1 MRVRLVLAALL
12 VCACALAQQSLTLEQ
27 LLSFVRSSVKM
38 KMPDKEIAT
47 YLAKVKLSEHLDE
60 RTIED
65 LQGEGA
71 GPKTVAALDA
81 LANATASLPK
91 AQPKAAPPPP
101 PPTAPPPSSEEQQAI
116 ISEIRD
122 EAMNYSKHLP
132 DFICTQVTRKYIAQT
147 GQDDFHPHETVLEH
161 LTYYDQEEHYKVTM
175 VNDHVVDLSH
185 EAVGGASSAGDFG
198 TMMRVT
204 LWPKA
209 DALIEFDH
217 WGTLRGN
224 LCYVFS
230 YRITSGNSDYSIEFN
245 RSDRIVV
252 AYKGLIYV
260 DKKTHLILDRETHPI
275 LRLTLEAIDIPPS
288 FPVQEASERLDYGY
302 QNLSGHE
309 FLLPLKA
316 QVYMR
321 HSRERSRNDIEFRLY
336 QKYSADAVIQ
346 FDTETPAP
354 LPDDQTKEQPAQ
366 PKPPPK

>member
-1 MRVRLVLAALL
+1 MRVRLALAALL
-12 VCACALAQQSLTLEQ
+12 VCACALAQQTLTLEQ

-38 KMPDKEIAT
+38 KMPDKEIAN
-47 YLAKVKLSEHLDE
+47 YLAKVKLSERLDE
-60 RTIED
+60 RTVED

-81 LANATASLPK
+81 LANASASLAKP
-91 AQPKAAPPPP
+91 QPKVAAPPPP
-101 PPTAPPPSSEEQQAI
+101 TEPPPSSEEQQAI
-116 ISEIRD
+116 ISEIR
-122 EAMNYSKHLP
+122 EYAMNYSKSLP
-132 DFICTQVTRKYIAQT
+132 DFICTQVTRKYMAQT

-161 LTYYDQEEHYKVTM
+161 LTYFDQQEHYKVTM

-198 TMMRVT
+198 SMMKVT

-230 YRITSGNSDYSIEFN
+230 YRITSGNSDYSIQFGP
-245 RSDRIVV
+245 SDRIVV
-252 AYKGLIYV
+252 GYKGLIYV
-260 DKKTHLILDRETHPI
+260 DRKTHLIL
-275 LRLTLEAIDIPPS
+275 RLSLEATDIPAS
-288 FPVQEASERLDYGY
+288 FPVQEAGEILDYGY
-302 QNLSGHE
+302 QTLSGQQ

-316 QVYMR
+316 RVNMR
-321 HSRERSRNDIEFRLY
+321 HNRERDRNDIEFRLY
-336 QKYSADAVIQ
+336 QKYSADAVIV
-346 FDTETPAP
+346 FDTVTPDA

-366 PKPPPK
+366 PKQPPK